1 MRVVHC
7 KHHHF
12 LFQKLS
18 SWSLFLQNI
27 NLTQLISDIDGTI
40 TESDVKG
47 HVAAAFGYTAVQ
59 KNVVELYEKIYNN
72 GYKVLYLTA
81 RYKLA
86 LVLLKTM
93 SQTYS
98 EH

>member
-1 MRVVHC
+1 M
-7 KHHHF
+7 
-12 LFQKLS
+12 S

-47 HVAAAFGYTAVQ
+47 HVAAAFGCTAVQ
-59 KNVVELYEKIYNN
+59 KNVVELYEKMYNN

-81 RYKLA
+81 RYILA
-86 LVLLKTM
+86 LVLLT
-93 SQTYS
+93 STYVPGRP
-98 EH
+98 EN